1 MPIQKIRFYLTF
13 CTKRYLTINTD
24 LLLFN
29 YLNFYVMRKFF
40 ATLAVCLCAS
50 VMSVSAVENQ
60 NTSSELKSTNVS
72 QMTVGADQGQ
82 ATEYVFA
89 TAEGTAFTGDV
100 FVKTLPVG
108 NELCFKAT
116 SGEYFIVS
124 FFDGQDFTNV
134 SCSRQAPSGKLKKV
148 KKSKA
153 YFTDANHS
161 VLIVSPNDAGQNR
174 IVKVRL
180 N

>member
-1 MPIQKIRFYLTF
+1 
-13 CTKRYLTINTD
+13 
-24 LLLFN
+24 
-29 YLNFYVMRKFF
+29 MRKFF
-40 ATLAVCLCAS
+40 ATLAVCLCVS
-50 VMSVSAVENQ
+50 VMSLSASDNQ
-60 NTSSELKSTNVS
+60 NTSSKLKSTNVS

-100 FVKTLPVG
+100 FVRPLPNNIG

-116 SGEYFIVS
+116 SGEYFMVS
-124 FFDGQDFTNV
+124 LFNAQDFTNV

-148 KKSKA
+148 KKSKI
-153 YFTDANHS
+153 YFADANQS
-161 VLIVSPNDAGQNR
+161 VLIVSPNEAGKNR